1 MAIIITVT
9 EKKTNIPVSLAVRRI
24 TSLHDL
30 SDYNSG
36 EGTRIIYESERGSLT
51 QLEVKESRD
60 HLVSACNK

>member
-9 EKKTNIPVSLAVRRI
+9 EKKTNIPVSLAVWRI
-24 TSLHDL
+24 ISLHDL

-36 EGTRIIYESERGSLT
+36 EGTRIIYDGERGSST